1 MSDRRWWRHLDEGG
15 SIGAGAEGRSW
26 DLKGREMTDEFGK
39 GVVCICRGQKTCPL
53 MNFFSWSDWSTDDGE
68 KRVSGVDRDF
78 IGTAWPRVFM
88 EPLYLR
94 LRAKLLPRCKAN
106 KRSLRLVSYSLWL
119 HGLSTHSAIGSWFRF
134 LGLEVPTPVK
144 TNKKTFNLLAMK
156 YTAKLNKWDLL
167 EPPHF
172 LQTFSQQKRDCLRRT
187 PETTGVLAEHFNPR
201 DRFFIYKS
209 LSDHIPFD
217 D

>member
-1 MSDRRWWRHLDEGG
+1 
-15 SIGAGAEGRSW
+15 
-26 DLKGREMTDEFGK
+26 
-39 GVVCICRGQKTCPL
+39 
-53 MNFFSWSDWSTDDGE
+53 
-68 KRVSGVDRDF
+68 
-78 IGTAWPRVFM
+78 
-88 EPLYLR
+88 
-94 LRAKLLPRCKAN
+94 
-106 KRSLRLVSYSLWL
+106 
-119 HGLSTHSAIGSWFRF
+119 
-134 LGLEVPTPVK
+134 
-144 TNKKTFNLLAMK
+144 MK

-187 PETTGVLAEHFNPR
+187 PEATGVLAEHFNPR